1 MLLGNAFHFV
11 GPKTL
16 KAWDA
21 NVFLLVLGTSSN
33 LTCAFDLSPDLLDF
47 SCQHLNKIQWCF
59 LVEALMY

>member
-16 KAWDA
+16 KAQDA

-33 LTCAFDLSPDLLDF
+33 LTCAFDLSPDLLL
-47 SCQHLNKIQWCF
+47 SF
-59 LVEALMY
+59 LVSISIRYSGAFWSRH